1 MTIRMDESQ
10 QTAADLIAGITNA
23 DISRR
28 NMLRGLFMGLGA
40 ASLPSWILKD
50 AVARAMVPGGSEM
63 DIPFGP
69 LGGQDFGTLIQQ
81 VVVDDLAVNHQLFAP
96 VGFNVRVVM
105 RAGINPITKTAA
117 GTLGHTRPDGGAVYL
132 APDGGWVYVSNSES
146 TPGGASALRFD
157 AAGAVVDYYRICTNT
172 RNNCAGGQTP
182 WGTWITCEEV
192 TGGYAY
198 ECDPFG
204 SPESQ
209 RRLDALGARN
219 GREAVAIDPI
229 NQVIYQTLDS
239 SSGKFVR
246 FVSNDDDLEVAPN
259 GATRMRMVSGV
270 SQRLHIPAFGDL
282 PGYSNI
288 VVPNNATES
297 PRLRPARPIE
307 WLPDTDTNGTNFNGG
322 EGIWYYEVP
331 PELATVPAA
340 GTLPTRGVI
349 FFASK
354 GDNRI
359 WAIDIDNNLIE
370 LIYDIQNNQSFT
382 NLRNMNGAPS
392 NFNQVDNVVVSPAGD
407 VLVAEDGTAMRLAIM
422 FNNLPA
428 KLLMQIT
435 RGGSEICGPAFTP
448 DGSKLYFS
456 SQAGPSG
463 VTGTGTSGLIY
474 EMTIPPQFRAVQKAD
489 SFYFTKHLNAAPSSI
504 VSSDLVTI
512 DGFYGPLVVSISA
525 GNSAEFSIDDGPWT
539 TVPSS
544 IVAGQAVR
552 VRHLSSPT
560 VGKAIDTTLSIGLAN
575 GLSNTSSVFRS
586 VTSNPDAVPSSFN
599 FGEQYDVP
607 GNTLIESKVLRLTG
621 FNVPVAIVAAAGQE
635 YRVDAG
641 AWTSE
646 PGVLAP
652 GQTLQVRHVSGAVA
666 NAVVNTKI
674 SVGGVLGNFRTRTI
688 KVQ

>member
-1 MTIRMDESQ
+1 MTIQIDENQ
-10 QTAADLIAGITNA
+10 QAAADLIAGITNA

-40 ASLPSWILKD
+40 ASLPSWILQD
-50 AVARAMVPGGSEM
+50 AVARALVPGGSEM

-69 LGGQDFGTLIQQ
+69 LGGQDFGPLVQQ
-81 VVVDDLAVNHQLFAP
+81 VVVDDLTSVNHQLFAP

-105 RAGINPITKTAA
+105 RAGVNPVTKTAA
-117 GTLGHTRPDGGAVYL
+117 GTLGHVNPDGGALYS
-132 APDGGWVYVSNSES
+132 APDGGVVYVSNSET
-146 TPGGASALRFD
+146 TPGSVSALRLD
-157 AAGAVVDYYRICTNT
+157 ASGAVVDYYRICTNT

-204 SPESQ
+204 SPATQ

-246 FVSNDDDLEVAPN
+246 FVSNDDDLEVTPD
-259 GATRMRMVSGV
+259 GTTRMRMLSGET
-270 SQRLHIPAFGDL
+270 QRLHIPAFGDL
-282 PGYSNI
+282 PGYSNMT
-288 VVPNNATES
+288 VPNNATES
-297 PRLRPARPIE
+297 ARLRPARPIE
-307 WLPDTDTNGTNFNGG
+307 WLPDVDTNGTNFNGG

-331 PELATVPAA
+331 PELATVPTA
-340 GTLPTRGVI
+340 GTLPTRGVM

-392 NFNQVDNVVVSPAGD
+392 NFNQVDNVVVGPGGD
-407 VLVAEDGTAMRLAIM
+407 VLVAEDGNSMRLAIM
-422 FNNLPA
+422 FNDQPA

-435 RGGSEICGPAFTP
+435 RGGSEITGPAFTP

-456 SQAGPSG
+456 SQRGPSG
-463 VTGTGTSGLIY
+463 VNGTSSSGTTY
-474 EMTIPPQFRAVQKAD
+474 EMTIPPQFRAVQRAD
-489 SFYFTKHLNAAPSSI
+489 SFWFQKNLKAAPSSI

-525 GNSAEFSIDDGPWT
+525 GNSAEFSVDDGPWT
-539 TVPSS
+539 TVPTS

-560 VGKAIDTTLSIGLAN
+560 VGQAIDTTLSIGLGN
-575 GLSNTSSVFRS
+575 GLSDTSSVFRS

-599 FGEQYDVP
+599 FGEEYNVP
-607 GNTLIESKVLRLTG
+607 GNTLIPSRVLTLTG
-621 FNVPVAIVAAAGQE
+621 FNVPVAIVPADGQE

-641 AWTSE
+641 AWMSE
-646 PGVLAP
+646 PGSLSP
-652 GQTLQVRHVSGAVA
+652 GQTLQVRHVSGAA
-666 NAVVNTKI
+666 AHAVVNTKI
-674 SVGGVLGNFRTRTI
+674 AVGGVLGNFRTRTI
-688 KVQ
+688 K